1 MEFIH
6 KYILFPKRFG
16 FAPYLWLLWLV
27 IPLVQMFPYRHYKD
41 WIALVLLAIFVW
53 FYRNSYI
60 ITAKLPLWILGQ
72 YLITLILIYYQGM
85 LFLFLFTA
93 WVIGSL
99 PIAKQKF
106 RSYLLKYYIALSC
119 GLLIMFIHPFLMEI
133 YSWGDITS
141 TSVFLL
147 FIIFSPLGGRSIRNN
162 YVRSGILK
170 QQNKRYEML
179 IRRGERDRIA
189 RDLHDTL
196 GQSFATITLKAELA
210 QKLLQRN
217 PDKVNQQLI
226 EIQTASRSNL
236 TLVREIVT
244 NLRKLTLTEV
254 LVNLTDKLRGLKINL
269 ITEQEELVQKWPLV
283 VQETIAA
290 ILQEAPTNVMQYSQ
304 ASEVHVSFKQTQQQ
318 ALVVINDDGI
328 SFGQIRPGA
337 HGILGMRE
345 RISQLQGNFAINSTN
360 HGTTIK
366 LNLPLKESIND

>member
-1 MEFIH
+1 MG
-6 KYILFPKRFG
+6 R
-16 FAPYLWLLWLV
+16 
-27 IPLVQMFPYRHYKD
+27 
-41 WIALVLLAIFVW
+41 
-53 FYRNSYI
+53 
-60 ITAKLPLWILGQ
+60 
-72 YLITLILIYYQGM
+72 YY
-85 LFLFLFTA
+85 FN
-93 WVIGSL
+93 V
-99 PIAKQKF
+99 
-106 RSYLLKYYIALSC
+106 C
-119 GLLIMFIHPFLMEI
+119 
-133 YSWGDITS
+133 
-141 TSVFLL
+141 L
-147 FIIFSPLGGRSIRNN
+147 FIIYYILGGRSIRNN

-290 ILQEAPTNVMQYSQ
+290 ILQEALTNVMQYSQ

-328 SFGQIRPGA
+328 GFGQIRPGA